1 MGLLGLPF
9 AHDGTLSSLLAPLL
23 LLLLALATPVRAI
36 EAAGLQIYNVSDKYE
51 YAGCWNETTE
61 LPDTTRRRALD
72 GGAQEVREGTMTP
85 ALCLGFCSSDGKAY
99 TYAGLE
105 YSRECWCANELS
117 VLSKR
122 LPDSYCNQTCDGAPD
137 LACGGSLKLTVYKA
151 KSDAA
156 RRMYAY
162 SGAGIVAGSFVLALF
177 MM

>member
-1 MGLLGLPF
+1 MGLLGLSL
-9 AHDGTLSSLLAPLL
+9 ARDGFLSTLLLLPL
-23 LLLLALATPVRAI
+23 LLLLALVAPVRAL
-36 EAAGLQIYNVSDKYE
+36 EVTGLEIYNASDKYD

-72 GGAQEVREGTMTP
+72 GGAQETRQGDMTAP
-85 ALCLGFCSSDGKAY
+85 LCLDFCSTNGNAY
-99 TYAGLE
+99 AYAGLE

-162 SGAGIVAGSFVLALF
+162 GRSSK
-177 MM
+177 